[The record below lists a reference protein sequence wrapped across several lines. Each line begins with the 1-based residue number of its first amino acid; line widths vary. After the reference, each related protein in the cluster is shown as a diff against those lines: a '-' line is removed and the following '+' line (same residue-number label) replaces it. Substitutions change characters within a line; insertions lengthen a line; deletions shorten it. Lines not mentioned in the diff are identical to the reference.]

1 MNNIRKRTVGN
12 GEGSLYYSETLKIW
26 IYQYYVGSKRKT
38 LKQRKKETVKDF
50 KARVTKIKNELN
62 NNTYIQRDNKTFRD
76 ILEEHV
82 NSKYNTNTVS
92 SNTYR
97 RDRQTIQQ
105 IEKTCKLIIDMP
117 IQKITTSHILKV
129 FPNITEYSNNTIVKI
144 YRLINKVFKI
154 AISDRLIQF
163 NPMENEKIRRPKS
176 KKEDKEIKALTV
188 EEQKKFVKILESEE
202 HKYKYILLLQ
212 LYTGMRI
219 GEVLAL
225 STKDIDYKKGTIT
238 INKTLSRN
246 EEDKIILGNT
256 TKTENSKRIIYI
268 SERVKNILNKIQENQ
283 VININGFLFYDNI
296 KDSFITPSEVNSY
309 LRRLNE
315 KHNITSRLHTHVLR
329 HTFATRNIEAG
340 VSAKVLQQT
349 LGHKN
354 INTTLDTYTSVFSE
368 FNRDENEKYNKYLE
382 EKSL

>member
-1 MNNIRKRTVGN
+1 MEN
-12 GEGSLYYSETLKIW
+12 GTLYYSEKLQLW
-26 IYQYYVGSKRKT
+26 IYQYYFNNNRKT

-50 KARVTKIKNELN
+50 KARVTQIKNELN

-163 NPMENEKIRRPKS
+163 NPMESEKIMRPKS
-176 KKEDKEIKALTV
+176 KKEDEEIKALTV
-188 EEQKKFVKILESEE
+188 EEQKKFVGILETEE

-296 KDSFITPSEVNSY
+296 KDSFVTPSEVNSY

-340 VSAKVLQQT
+340 VSAKVLQQI

-368 FNRDENEKYNKYLE
+368 FNRDENEKYNRYLE
-382 EKSL
+382 EKCL

>member
-1 MNNIRKRTVGN
+1 MKNTRTRTVGN
-12 GEGSLYYSETLKIW
+12 GEGTLYYSETLKIW
-26 IYQYYVGSKRKT
+26 IYQYFVGIKRKT

-62 NNTYIQRDNKTFRD
+62 NNTYIEKDNKTFRD

-97 RDRQTIQQ
+97 RDRQTMQQ
-105 IEKTCKLIIDMP
+105 IENTCKLIIDMP

-368 FNRDENEKYNKYLE
+368 FNRDENEKYTKYLK

>member
-62 NNTYIQRDNKTFRD
+62 NNTYIEKDNKTFRD

-97 RDRQTIQQ
+97 RDRQTMQQ
-105 IEKTCKLIIDMP
+105 IENTCKLIIDMP

-225 STKDIDYKKGTIT
+225 CTKDIDYKKGTIT

-296 KDSFITPSEVNSY
+296 KDSFVTPSEVNSY

-340 VSAKVLQQT
+340 VSAKVLQQI

-368 FNRDENEKYNKYLE
+368 FNRDENEKYNRYLE

>member
-1 MNNIRKRTVGN
+1 MEN
-12 GEGSLYYSETLKIW
+12 GTLYYSEKLQLW
-26 IYQYYVGSKRKT
+26 IYQYYFNNNRKT

-117 IQKITTSHILKV
+117 IQKITTSHILQV

-163 NPMENEKIRRPKS
+163 NPMESEKIMRPKS
-176 KKEDKEIKALTV
+176 KKEDEEIKALTV
-188 EEQKKFVKILESEE
+188 EEQKKFVGILESEE

-268 SERVKNILNKIQENQ
+268 SERVKNVLNKIQENQ

-296 KDSFITPSEVNSY
+296 KDSFVTPSEVNSY

-340 VSAKVLQQT
+340 VSAKVLQQI

-368 FNRDENEKYNKYLE
+368 FNRDENEKYNRYLE
-382 EKSL
+382 EKCL

>member
-1 MNNIRKRTVGN
+1 MEN
-12 GEGSLYYSETLKIW
+12 GTLYYSEKLQLW
-26 IYQYYVGSKRKT
+26 IYQYYFNNNRKT

-163 NPMENEKIRRPKS
+163 NPMESEKIMRPKS
-176 KKEDKEIKALTV
+176 KKEDEEIKALTV
-188 EEQKKFVKILESEE
+188 EEQKKFVGILESEE

-296 KDSFITPSEVNSY
+296 KDSFVTPSEVNSY

-340 VSAKVLQQT
+340 VSAKVLQQI

-368 FNRDENEKYNKYLE
+368 FNRDENEKYNRYLE
-382 EKSL
+382 EKCL

>member
-1 MNNIRKRTVGN
+1 MEN
-12 GEGSLYYSETLKIW
+12 GTLYYSEKLQLW
-26 IYQYYVGSKRKT
+26 IYQYYFNNNRKT

-62 NNTYIQRDNKTFRD
+62 NNTYIEKDKKTFRD

-82 NSKYNTNTVS
+82 NSKFNTNTVS

-97 RDRQTIQQ
+97 RDKQTIQQ

-129 FPNITEYSNNTIVKI
+129 FPDITEYSNNTIVKI

-163 NPMENEKIRRPKS
+163 NPMESEKIMRPKS
-176 KKEDKEIKALTV
+176 KKEDEEIKALTV
-188 EEQKKFVKILESEE
+188 EEQKKFVGILESEE

-225 STKDIDYKKGTIT
+225 STKDIDYKNGTIT

-246 EEDKIILGNT
+246 EKDKIILGNT

-296 KDSFITPSEVNSY
+296 KDSFVTPSEVNSY

-340 VSAKVLQQT
+340 VSAKVLQQI

-368 FNRDENEKYNKYLE
+368 FNRDENEKYNRYLE
-382 EKSL
+382 EKCL

>member
-1 MNNIRKRTVGN
+1 MKNTRTRTVGN
-12 GEGSLYYSETLKIW
+12 GEGTLYYSETLKIW
-26 IYQYYVGSKRKT
+26 IYQYFVGIKRKT

-62 NNTYIQRDNKTFRD
+62 NNTYIEKDNKTFRD

-97 RDRQTIQQ
+97 RDRQTMQQ
-105 IEKTCKLIIDMP
+105 IENTCKLIIDMP

-202 HKYKYILLLQ
+202 HKYKYIL
-212 LYTGMRI
+212 
-219 GEVLAL
+219 
-225 STKDIDYKKGTIT
+225 
-238 INKTLSRN
+238 
-246 EEDKIILGNT
+246 
-256 TKTENSKRIIYI
+256 
-268 SERVKNILNKIQENQ
+268 
-283 VININGFLFYDNI
+283 
-296 KDSFITPSEVNSY
+296 
-309 LRRLNE
+309 
-315 KHNITSRLHTHVLR
+315 
-329 HTFATRNIEAG
+329 
-340 VSAKVLQQT
+340 
-349 LGHKN
+349 
-354 INTTLDTYTSVFSE
+354 
-368 FNRDENEKYNKYLE
+368 
-382 EKSL
+382 

>member
-1 MNNIRKRTVGN
+1 
-12 GEGSLYYSETLKIW
+12 
-26 IYQYYVGSKRKT
+26 
-38 LKQRKKETVKDF
+38 
-50 KARVTKIKNELN
+50 
-62 NNTYIQRDNKTFRD
+62 
-76 ILEEHV
+76 
-82 NSKYNTNTVS
+82 
-92 SNTYR
+92 
-97 RDRQTIQQ
+97 
-105 IEKTCKLIIDMP
+105 MP

-129 FPNITEYSNNTIVKI
+129 LPNITEYSNNTIVKI

-163 NPMENEKIRRPKS
+163 NPMESEKIMRPKS
-176 KKEDKEIKALTV
+176 KKEDEEIKALTV
-188 EEQKKFVKILESEE
+188 EEQKKFVGILESEE

-225 STKDIDYKKGTIT
+225 STKNIDYKKGTIT

-296 KDSFITPSEVNSY
+296 KDSFVTPSEVNSY
-309 LRRLNE
+309 LRRLNQ
-315 KHNITSRLHTHVLR
+315 KHKITSRLHTHVLR

-340 VSAKVLQQT
+340 VSAKVLQQI

-368 FNRDENEKYNKYLE
+368 FNRDENEKYNRYLE
-382 EKSL
+382 EKCL

>member
-1 MNNIRKRTVGN
+1 MSKRTVGN
-12 GEGSLYYSETLKIW
+12 GEGSLYYSEILKIW

-62 NNTYIQRDNKTFRD
+62 NNTYIERDNKTFRD

-154 AISDRLIQF
+154 AMSDRLIQF
-163 NPMENEKIRRPKS
+163 NPMENEKIMRPKS
-176 KKEDKEIKALTV
+176 KKEDEEIKALTV
-188 EEQKKFVKILESEE
+188 EEQKKFVKVLESEE

-225 STKDIDYKKGTIT
+225 STKDIDYKKGTIK

-246 EEDKIILGNT
+246 EEDKVILGNT

-268 SERVKNILNKIQENQ
+268 NERVKNILNKIQENQ

-296 KDSFITPSEVNSY
+296 KDSFVTPSEVNSY

-340 VSAKVLQQT
+340 VSAKVLQQI

-368 FNRDENEKYNKYLE
+368 FNRDENEKYNRYLE
-382 EKSL
+382 EKCL

>member
-1 MNNIRKRTVGN
+1 MAN
-12 GEGSLYYSETLKIW
+12 GTLYYSEKLQLW
-26 IYQYYVGSKRKT
+26 IYQYYFNNNRKS

-50 KARVTKIKNELN
+50 KARVTQIKNELN
-62 NNTYIQRDNKTFRD
+62 NNTYIEKDKKTFRD

-163 NPMENEKIRRPKS
+163 NPIESEKIMRPKS
-176 KKEDKEIKALTV
+176 KKEDEEIKALTV
-188 EEQKKFVKILESEE
+188 EEQKKFVGILESEE

-283 VININGFLFYDNI
+283 VININGFLFYDNV
-296 KDSFITPSEVNSY
+296 KDSFVTPSEVNSY

-340 VSAKVLQQT
+340 VSAKVLQQI

-368 FNRDENEKYNKYLE
+368 FNKDENEKYNRYLE
-382 EKSL
+382 EKCL

>member
-1 MNNIRKRTVGN
+1 MEN
-12 GEGSLYYSETLKIW
+12 GTLYYSEKLQLW
-26 IYQYYVGSKRKT
+26 IYQYYFNNNRKT

-154 AISDRLIQF
+154 AMSDRLIQF
-163 NPMENEKIRRPKS
+163 NPMESEKIMRPKS
-176 KKEDKEIKALTV
+176 KKEDEEIKALTV
-188 EEQKKFVKILESEE
+188 EEQKKFVGILESEE

-219 GEVLAL
+219 GEVMAL

-283 VININGFLFYDNI
+283 VININGFLFYDNV
-296 KDSFITPSEVNSY
+296 KDSFVTPSEVNSY

-340 VSAKVLQQT
+340 VSAKVLQQI

-354 INTTLDTYTSVFSE
+354 INTTLDTYTSVFAE
-368 FNRDENEKYNKYLE
+368 FNKDENEKYNRYLE
-382 EKSL
+382 EKCL

>member
-1 MNNIRKRTVGN
+1 MEN
-12 GEGSLYYSETLKIW
+12 GTLYYSEKLQLW
-26 IYQYYVGSKRKT
+26 IYQYYFNNNRKT

-163 NPMENEKIRRPKS
+163 NPMESEKIMRPKS
-176 KKEDKEIKALTV
+176 KKEDEEIKALTV
-188 EEQKKFVKILESEE
+188 EEQKKFVGILESEE

-246 EEDKIILGNT
+246 EEDKIILGST

-296 KDSFITPSEVNSY
+296 KDSFVTPSEVNSY

-340 VSAKVLQQT
+340 VSAKVLQQI

-382 EKSL
+382 EKCL